1 MSFFGPKKPG
11 WLPSEA
17 NTFLKSN
24 KTQKQ
29 SDSQPAST
37 TGPKVS
43 VFVNAVYYPNW
54 HIYKQRPPSCL
65 RLDVI
70 SHIFYAFAW

>member
-11 WLPSEA
+11 WLPSEV
-17 NTFLKSN
+17 NLFVKSN
-24 KTQKQ
+24 
-29 SDSQPAST
+29 SRPAST